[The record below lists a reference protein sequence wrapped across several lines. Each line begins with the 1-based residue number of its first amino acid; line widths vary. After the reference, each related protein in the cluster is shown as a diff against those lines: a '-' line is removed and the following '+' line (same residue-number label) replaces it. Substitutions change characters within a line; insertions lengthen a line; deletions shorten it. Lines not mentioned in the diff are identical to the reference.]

1 MIVPEQV
8 LIYHSMSET
17 TAITIEL
24 PPGLSSLVEAKVRSG
39 LYNDP
44 GEVVRE
50 ALRAWDAS
58 TSQTED
64 PELEQLIEAGLAGPF
79 RTVTA
84 GTWRRI
90 RRKGQALARAR
101 ATGKQRHGA

>member
-1 MIVPEQV
+1 MNQG
-8 LIYHSMSET
+8 

-39 LYNDP
+39 LYSDP

-50 ALRAWDAS
+50 ALRLWDAS
-58 TSQTED
+58 APQTED

-79 RTVTA
+79 KTLTA
-84 GTWRRI
+84 GSWRRL
-90 RRKGQALARAR
+90 RRDGQALARAHSTR
-101 ATGKQRHGA
+101 QQRKAAS